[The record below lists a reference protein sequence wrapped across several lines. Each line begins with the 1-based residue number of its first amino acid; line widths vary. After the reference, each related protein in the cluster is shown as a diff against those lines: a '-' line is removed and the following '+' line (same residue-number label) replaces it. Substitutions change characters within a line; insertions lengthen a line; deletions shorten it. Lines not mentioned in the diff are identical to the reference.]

1 MRRTAAC
8 ANLAD
13 LAAPIFMSAS
23 AASDG
28 AAGNGSGGAN
38 GTTTSVWDKELL
50 SAYLVG
56 PSRGAPLLEGLSG
69 ANGGSSSSL
78 GGLVA
83 DASIGGADDDDLFEE
98 AGEKKRHPTNRRDKE
113 EAQEGASGPR
123 QRRAAHQ
130 VRVVIFRM
138 PLFDGGAS

>member
-83 DASIGGADDDDLFEE
+83 GASIGGADDDDLFEE
-98 AGEKKRHPTNRRDKE
+98 AGEKNDTQRTDAIRRRRRRVRAVRGSAAPRIK
-113 EAQEGASGPR
+113 SGW
-123 QRRAAHQ
+123 
-130 VRVVIFRM
+130 
-138 PLFDGGAS
+138 